1 MLTTIEKTIILSGS
15 LFGSVFIFTNSLN
28 CINNIALLKRY
39 YNNVDETSVNKL
51 IIINGITM
59 LFSGLTFSYFIYNAT
74 K

>member
-1 MLTTIEKTIILSGS
+1 MLSTIEKTIILSGS

-28 CINNIALLKRY
+28 CINNVALLKRY
-39 YNNVDETSVNKL
+39 DNKLDETSVNKL

-59 LFSGLTFSYFIYNAT
+59 LFSGLTFSYSTYNAT